1 MPISV
6 CTNTNTVMKKKI
18 LALLTLLIWGNYIYA
33 QEEEVIDASKPT
45 NFYSQ
50 MDIQFEH
57 AGSNDQYGLR
67 NSFIIAPSEKHLVL
81 GELPILHNT
90 KTGATGI
97 GDVRLRYF
105 YLPYKNYDKLIGAF
119 GPSIDVYAPTGNV
132 DKGLGNGRWVVAP
145 GLTLGVMAFEK
156 VQFFPIISYQYMSEV
171 AGQVDMAGNT
181 AMHGMT
187 FQVVTPI
194 VFNPKMYMQ
203 VTPIVQLP
211 DFRHAHTNLA
221 CEILLAY
228 SIREKMQLSGF
239 YKADQTYGQTFRLGT
254 TIFF

>member
-1 MPISV
+1 
-6 CTNTNTVMKKKI
+6 MKKI
-18 LALLTLLIWGNYIYA
+18 YIIIQLLFLGGLTFA
-33 QEEEVIDASKPT
+33 QNTEEVIDASKPT

-57 AGSNDQYGLR
+57 AGASDQYGLR
-67 NSFIIAPSEKHLVL
+67 NSFIIAPSEKHLIL

-90 KTGATGI
+90 RTGATGI

-105 YLPYKNYDKLIGAF
+105 YLPYKNYDKLLGAF

-156 VQFFPIISYQYMSEV
+156 VQFFPIISYQYMSEKAGMLNENGENV
-171 AGQVDMAGNT
+171 AL
-181 AMHGMT
+181 HGMT
-187 FQVVTPI
+187 FQVITPI
-194 VFNPKMYMQ
+194 VFSPKMYVQ

-211 DFRHAHTNLA
+211 DFRRAETNVA
-221 CEILLAY
+221 CEVLLAY
-228 SIREKMQLSGF
+228 SIREKIQLSGF
-239 YKADQTYGQTFRLGT
+239 YKADKTYGQTFRVGT
-254 TIFF
+254 TLFF